1 MRREETKSLPDLID
15 DYKTLVNSEAYRIE
29 MRLFVLDS
37 NFYIFKKNYAELNKL
52 LEISDDA
59 KLVLEVWDHEHRDS
73 LDHALLE
80 LTRRLQN
87 FLFSAVWLR
96 DATKDLI
103 AEWYSSSAFLAIY
116 QAKER
121 SFFPGNYLFDFITDF
136 RHYVTHKGWRPSI
149 YSQFSLERNPT
160 MLKHMFLV
168 KKQELFASKFRWGLN
183 ARVFLKDSIDSIDLR
198 MIVKEYYAQVSE
210 FHGWLIEKLKDFH
223 KSELE
228 WFASEKE
235 RLRKLAPQ

>member
-1 MRREETKSLPDLID
+1 
-15 DYKTLVNSEAYRIE
+15 

-37 NFYIFKKNYAELNKL
+37 NFYIFEQNYTELNKL

-59 KLVLEVWDHEHRDS
+59 KLVLEIWDHEHRRSFDQ
-73 LDHALLE
+73 ALLE

-96 DATKDLI
+96 DVTKDLMVD
-103 AEWYSSSAFLAIY
+103 WYSSSAFLGIY
-116 QAKER
+116 HGKEK

-149 YSQFSLERNPT
+149 YSQFSLERNPG

-168 KKQELFASKFRWGLN
+168 SKHELLASKFRWGLN
-183 ARVFLKDSIDSIDLR
+183 ARAFLAGSMDNIDLR
-198 MIVKEYYAQVSE
+198 EIVKDYYARVSE
-210 FHGWLIEKLKDFH
+210 FHGWLVETLKDFH
-223 KSELE
+223 TAELE

-235 RLRKLAPQ
+235 RLRKLSPK